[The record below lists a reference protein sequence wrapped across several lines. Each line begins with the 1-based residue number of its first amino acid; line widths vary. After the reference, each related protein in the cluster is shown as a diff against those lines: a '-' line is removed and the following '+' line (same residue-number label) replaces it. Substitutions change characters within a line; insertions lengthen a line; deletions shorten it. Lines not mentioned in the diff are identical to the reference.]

1 MKPRIHTWAALLA
14 TVLLLGATP
23 GGVLDVL
30 GPSQALAEEER
41 KKARRIPHIQPTTHK
56 RLQQAEELV
65 RGDEEEGTEPD
76 FDAARVLLEDMLPR
90 EGRRSRYN
98 GNELAQVH
106 NMLAFVYWELDRPDM
121 TIHHYEQVIAQV
133 PDISEGLEL
142 GTMYQLAKLYFMQ
155 GMSATQEATAS
166 DYYNRTL
173 SMMARWMALNDT
185 VGPDV
190 HHFLSQVYYQL
201 ENHPKSIESLET
213 AIRLTR
219 ERGNVVKEQWWS
231 MLQSLHYGQ
240 ENWDRCIE
248 VLEIL
253 VNEYPKRDYW
263 ITLAAVYG
271 EVEDDRRQL
280 LALEAAHVGG
290 FLTKES
296 DVRSY
301 GSLLLQNDVP
311 YRAAT
316 YVKQGIDEGIVE
328 KSLDTLKLEG
338 QALVSAEE
346 IDEAIVVFE
355 EAAKLAEDG
364 KIFDLLSTLY
374 LDKDAFADCERAAKQ
389 ALDKGGLM
397 NVLRT
402 KITLASCQFYLD
414 ELDDARET
422 FVDVRRQARR
432 DRESRLERMSG
443 DWITYIDSESKRL
456 EELARAGG

>member
-1 MKPRIHTWAALLA
+1 MAPRHQTWVALLA
-14 TVLLLGATP
+14 AVLLFGAAP
-23 GGVLDVL
+23 GSVFEAF
-30 GPSQALAEEER
+30 GPSKALAAEDS
-41 KKARRIPHIQPTTHK
+41 KKTRRIPHIQPTTHK

-65 RGDEEEGTEPD
+65 RGDEEKETPPD
-76 FDAARVLLEDMLPR
+76 FEAARTLLEDMLPR

-106 NMLAFVYWELDRPDM
+106 NMLAFVYWELERPDL
-121 TIHHYEQVIAQV
+121 TIHHYEQVLAKV
-133 PDISEGLEL
+133 PDISEGMEL
-142 GTMYQLAKLYFMQ
+142 STMYQLAKLYFMQ
-155 GMSATQEATAS
+155 GMNTEGASASE
-166 DYYNRTL
+166 YYNQTL
-173 SMMARWMALNDT
+173 SMMARWMTLNEQ

-190 HHFLSQVYYQL
+190 YHFLSQVYYQL
-201 ENHPKSIESLET
+201 DDHPKSIENLET
-213 AIRLTR
+213 AIRLTQ

-248 VLEIL
+248 ILEVL

-271 EVEDDRRQL
+271 EAEDERRQL

-301 GSLLLQNDVP
+301 GALLLTNSVP
-311 YRAAT
+311 YRAST
-316 YVKQGIDEGIVE
+316 YVKQG
-328 KSLDTLKLEG
+328 LDDGVLEPTLDVLKLHG

-346 IDEAIVVFE
+346 IDDAISVFE

-364 KIFDLLSTLY
+364 KIFNMLATLY
-374 LDKDAFADCERAAKQ
+374 LDKDKFADCERTAKL
-389 ALDKGGLM
+389 ALDKGDLM
-397 NVLRT
+397 SEMRT

-414 ELDDARET
+414 DLVSARKT

-432 DRESRLERMSG
+432 AEDGRLERNAG
-443 DWITYIDSESKRL
+443 DWIKFIDSEDKRL
-456 EELARAGG
+456 QAIAQAGG